1 MFFKKK
7 WFGFFTAHETA
18 NTTAESK
25 RSGFIVIGLE
35 FGLKL
40 EEKSG

>member
-1 MFFKKK
+1 LA
-7 WFGFFTAHETA
+7 GFLTVHDTV
-18 NTTAESK
+18 NKTV
-25 RSGFIVIGLE
+25 RSIRNGFIVIGLE

>member
-1 MFFKKK
+1 LA
-7 WFGFFTAHETA
+7 GFFTEHENA
-18 NTTAESK
+18 MRIVKIK
-25 RSGFIVIGLE
+25 RNGFIVIGLE